1 MLANNNNLWLNQ
13 THFLRV
19 LLMRLAGVYLCMAIL
34 RAIFYLYNHSFFSQM
49 PTDEWLG
56 AWFWGLRFDTVAI
69 LYANSLFI
77 LISLLPTTYR
87 AKNWYKF
94 ISNFIFVGTNA
105 GLFFLEM
112 ADVGY
117 FPFSLRR
124 LVKSDFDMKQDFFS
138 LLPQFLSEFWWLLAI
153 GLTMLYFLHKLHQV
167 GDKKTVFLDKG
178 LKFYLCQFSILIFS
192 IAFII
197 LGMRGGWQSRPIT
210 AMAAIQYVSNAQYAP
225 LVSNSS
231 INLIHSFSQ
240 VHLLA
245 KNYLPEAELA
255 KYPVIQSYEPNP
267 SQPFKK
273 MNVVVL
279 IIESYGHEYIH
290 QLNPNFPPLTPFF
303 DSLCRKGLLF
313 PNAHANGTRSTQG
326 VAAITSAFPALMQ
339 DPFMFSAYQN
349 NKLSSIATYLKS
361 KDYETFFSHPATD
374 GSMFFDTYSRLVDYK
389 HYLGRRAY
397 ETTKGKMNFDGAWGI
412 YDLPFY
418 DFLLENLNQSPQPFF
433 CTHFTINPHH
443 PYNLPDTFKQ
453 KYKGEADEFVAV
465 RYADL
470 VLKHFFGQAQKQPW
484 YENTLFIL
492 TADHIGAAFD
502 QKYTLKSQR
511 YRIPLVLFSP
521 KDSLLTGTSPRLAQQ
536 IDILPTVLNYLHF
549 DQTYQTFGRDLLDS
563 SANFQNF
570 VCAYDNGLYQILSD
584 SLALHFDGEK
594 STALYEYQTDF
605 LQKNDILGKNLEK
618 SQLLEN
624 QLKAT
629 IQIHNEKL
637 LKNKLP

>member
-1 MLANNNNLWLNQ
+1 MSLNNANSFLNQ
-13 THFLRV
+13 TFFLR
-19 LLMRLAGVYLCMAIL
+19 LLLQRLLGVYLCMALL

-49 PTDEWLG
+49 PTSEWLG

-69 LYANSLFI
+69 LYVNSFFV
-77 LISLLPTTYR
+77 LISLLPTIYR
-87 AKNWYKF
+87 VENWYKF
-94 ISNFIFVGTNA
+94 ISAFIFVGTNA

-124 LVKSDFDMKQDFFS
+124 LVKSDFDMQQDFFS

-153 GLTMLYFLHKLHQV
+153 GITMLYFLYKLHKV
-167 GDKKTVFLDKG
+167 GDKKTVDLDKG
-178 LKFYLCQFSILIFS
+178 LKFYLYQFAILVFFS
-192 IAFII
+192 AWVV
-197 LGMRGGWQSRPIT
+197 LGMRGGWQVRPIT
-210 AMAAIQYVSNAQYAP
+210 AMTASQYVGNAQHAA
-225 LVSNSS
+225 LVSNST
-231 INLIHSFSQ
+231 INLIHSFGQ
-240 VHLLA
+240 VHILA
-245 KNYLPEAELA
+245 KNYLPEAELG
-255 KYPVIQSYEPNP
+255 KYPVIQTYKPNP

-279 IIESYGHEYIH
+279 IIESYGQEYIH
-290 QLNPNFPPLTPFF
+290 HFNPQFPPLTPFF

-326 VAAITSAFPALMQ
+326 VAAITAGFPALMQ

-349 NKLSSIATYLKS
+349 NKLSSIATYLSS
-361 KDYETFFSHPATD
+361 KGYETFFSHPATD
-374 GSMFFDTYSRLVDYK
+374 GSMFFDTYSRLVNYK
-389 HYLGRRAY
+389 NYLGRRAY
-397 ETTKGKMNFDGAWGI
+397 ETAKGKINFDGGWGI

-418 DFLLENLNQSPQPFF
+418 DFLLENLNQSQQPFF
-433 CTHFTINPHH
+433 CTHFSINPHH

-453 KYKGEADEFVAV
+453 KYQNEQGEYAAI
-465 RYADL
+465 RYADFAL
-470 VLKHFFGQAQKQPW
+470 QHFFAQAQKQSW
-484 YENTLFIL
+484 YENTLFVI

-502 QKYTLKSQR
+502 PKYALKSQR
-511 YRIPLVLFSP
+511 YRIPLILFSP
-521 KDSLLTGTSPRLAQQ
+521 KDSLLRGTSPRLAQQ
-536 IDILPTVLNYLHF
+536 VDILPTVLNYLHF

-605 LQKNDILGKNLEK
+605 LQKNDILGENLEK

-629 IQIHNEKL
+629 IQIHNDKL